1 MDTQWSVT
9 CTLDG
14 LFPVSEAQVHL
25 ALEDQRL
32 KPRIKYNKDSLLAT
46 ALVEVT
52 PREEGIHQLTC
63 AVTLGN
69 QSRRTRENV
78 TIYSKWRQAELW
90 MCGARPRGRAHCVLL
105 PQVSQLPT

>member
-1 MDTQWSVT
+1 MN
-9 CTLDG
+9 CALDG

-32 KPRIKYNKDSLLAT
+32 KPTIKYSKDSLLAT
-46 ALVEVT
+46 AMVEGT
-52 PREEGIHQLTC
+52 PGEEGIHPLTC

-78 TIYSKWRQAELW
+78 TIYSKWRQGRAW
-90 MCGARPRGRAHCVLL
+90 TWGARPRGGAHGVLL